1 MQWLVIQTSVWLVF
15 CLLLTRQLS
24 QSTLL
29 NAELYPASFLW
40 CALWVGAFIET
51 SRWTRVQNILG
62 IWVGVTIL
70 GACAGL
76 SSLSRSP
83 FGLFLFMFC
92 FFHFSEFA
100 LISFAHRNPRF
111 DSLLLNHGSKYASAF
126 TFSVIEFLLSPFTL
140 SPLVRLVGMVTAM
153 IGLLLRAM
161 ALWTAGS
168 AFTHLI
174 VTRRSSMHTL
184 VTTGVYAFMR
194 HPGYAGW
201 LLWVCG
207 AQLLA
212 GNLVSFVCFSIVTW
226 IFFKDRIEYEE
237 TLLLDMF
244 GNEYRRYK
252 QRTRFSGVPWIQ

>member
-1 MQWLVIQTSVWLVF
+1 MQLLVIQTSVWLII
-15 CLLLTRQLS
+15 CLLITRQLS

-29 NAELYPASFLW
+29 HSELYAALVLLCVLW
-40 CALWVGAFIET
+40 IGALIET
-51 SRWTRVQNILG
+51 SKWTRVQNILG

-76 SSLSRSP
+76 SSLSGSF
-83 FGLFLFMFC
+83 FGMFLLMFC

-100 LISFAHRNPRF
+100 LISFEHRNPRF

-126 TFSVIEFLLSPFTL
+126 TFSIIEFILSPFTL
-140 SPLVRLVGMVTAM
+140 LPLFRFVGMVTAM

-174 VTRRSSMHTL
+174 VTRRSSTHTL

-201 LLWVCG
+201 WLWVSG

-212 GNLVSFVCFSIVTW
+212 GNLVSFICFSIVTW